1 MKRFLSLCLAA
12 ALCLALVGCA
22 SSEKQ
27 NLKETLDEANGYTT
41 VDYTMSDGTTLDKTV
56 IYDKNGL
63 VVTVLGLEGS
73 VDNGYLTVRLENNT
87 SSEVQMYI
95 SGVQVNGWDTSSSM
109 WKEVSKNSMGRW
121 SMYLYNNVEWDSIQ
135 TIKLECELMDGD
147 YDTIDTFTTTLET
160 SAYTGELPDEE
171 LPGDV
176 LYEGDGITLTF
187 GGFQQERYSSYT
199 KMQFYVENTRSKS
212 VTLEMVGDGFRLAD
226 GQEVDASLYE
236 MVSAGAKDAFYIYID
251 QDDIYNPETRAYEYY
266 GEDDESFDWT
276 AFMPFEMDLTCYENY
291 STVLFTT
298 TVTIEDTSVEIVD
311 EDEAA
316 EWDEEAEAESA
327 AAEAAREEAA
337 QAEPAEEDAAIV
349 TDDGETAAQ
358 EDTTPVTDDAETAAQ
373 EDTDAA
379 AAEEETVTAVTEDVR
394 TA

>member
-176 LYEGDGITLTF
+176 LYEGGGITLTF

-212 VTLEMVGDGFRLAD
+212 VTLEGVGDGFRLAD

-236 MVSAGAKDAFYIYID
+236 SVSAGAKDTFYIYID

-337 QAEPAEEDAAIV
+337 QAEPAEEDEAIV